1 MVVHAQVNQA
11 ITVTAEAGAFGNNQY
26 PRRLLAAPVTPG
38 NLRCCQRREE
48 PVPQRAVSRLKR
60 LSHRRQHLR
69 PD

>member
-11 ITVTAEAGAFGNNQY
+11 ITVTAEASAFGHHQHSC
-26 PRRLLAAPVTPG
+26 RLLAAPVTPG
-38 NLRCCQRREE
+38 SLRCCQRREE
-48 PVPQRAVSRLKR
+48 PVSQRAVALLKR